1 MSEFSFITA
10 AEVRDLCRNSQVA
23 AEQFLKQIEQKIVDA
38 AKANQGSYMHHID
51 AIDVSFNTRLPELE
65 PKLKNA
71 CEILKRLG
79 YQVSYTVYGD
89 RYVPRG
95 LQDDDGNGPM
105 YQNCGLKISW

>member
-1 MSEFSFITA
+1 MSEFAFITA
-10 AEVRDLCRNSQVA
+10 AQVRDLARNSQVA

-71 CEILKRLG
+71 CEILKRFG
-79 YQVSYTVYGD
+79 YNVDYTVYGD

-95 LQDDDGNGPM
+95 LQDGDGNGPK